1 MRRTNLYNAW
11 ISTSRRKEK
20 IAKDSPAN
28 AGAAKIPRVGVN
40 KSDLE
45 AQGVQH
51 GWTARELTYTE
62 VREMS
67 SSELR
72 WHEQF
77 NATNLENA
85 LALPGIR
92 KNNQAID
99 AKWSAKKFWDTHWG
113 TTNQASPEESRR
125 ILAELQK
132 FQASFPQF
140 IASRSENAVLLEW
153 LKDRNMDLTY
163 RNLVE
168 SFEANALEGKVW
180 LNPNAISAGSETEVS
195 GPQLLQHPNFFKL
208 IQPQQRMSETDRLS
222 AQEFYD
228 GHKELHPKQVSP
240 FEMQKRQKV
249 ESTQAYFAQAAS
261 ARATGNVVNLVD
273 YGEQTRGVPP
283 EPEKYS
289 FKQKIRSMSASEIAQ
304 RCQDDPAFKKALD
317 ELK

>member
-1 MRRTNLYNAW
+1 MVFNPYIATRPR
-11 ISTSRRKEK
+11 TSRRQAE
-20 IAKDSPAN
+20 DSAG

-45 AQGVQH
+45 AQGELH
-51 GWTARELTYTE
+51 GWSARELTYTE

-85 LALPGIR
+85 LATPAKVKEG
-92 KNNQAID
+92 KDID
-99 AKWSAKKFWDTHWG
+99 RQWGAKKFWDKYWG
-113 TTNQASPEESRR
+113 TTENQAEPEEAKR

-163 RNLVE
+163 RNLAA

-195 GPQLLQHPNFFKL
+195 GQQLLQHHNFFKL

-240 FEMQKRQKV
+240 FEMQKRQKA

-261 ARATGNVVNLVD
+261 AQSKGNVVNLVD

>member
-1 MRRTNLYNAW
+1 MVFNPYIATRPR
-11 ISTSRRKEK
+11 TSRRQAE
-20 IAKDSPAN
+20 DSAG

-45 AQGVQH
+45 AQGELY

-85 LALPGIR
+85 LATPAKAREG
-92 KNNQAID
+92 KDID
-99 AKWSAKKFWDTHWG
+99 RQWATKKFWDTHWG

-125 ILAELQK
+125 ILADLQR
-132 FQASFPQF
+132 FQDNFPQF

-153 LKDRNMDLTY
+153 LRDRHMELTY
-163 RNLVE
+163 RNLVD

-180 LNPNAISAGSETEVS
+180 LNPNAISAGAETEVS
-195 GPQLLQHPNFFKL
+195 GQQLLQHHNFFKL

-222 AQEFYD
+222 ADEYFKQN
-228 GHKELHPKQVSP
+228 KETLADRRVPP
-240 FEMQKRQKV
+240 I
-249 ESTQAYFAQAAS
+249 TQARNAKDERTKEYFAQSAS
-261 ARATGNVVNLVD
+261 AEARGNVVNVVD
-273 YGEQTRGVPP
+273 YGPQKHGVAP
-283 EPEKYS
+283 EPDRYS

-304 RCQDDPAFKKALD
+304 RCADDPAFRKSLD

>member
-1 MRRTNLYNAW
+1 MFNVY
-11 ISTSRRKEK
+11 EK
-20 IAKDSPAN
+20 THRFRGKTAKDSPAS

-45 AQGVQH
+45 AQGELY
-51 GWTARELTYTE
+51 GWAARELTYTE

-85 LALPGIR
+85 LATPAKAKEGKDIDRQWAMKKLWD
-92 KNNQAID
+92 NQTRTTPEQAAAIGE
-99 AKWSAKKFWDTHWG
+99 AVEKFLQTYP
-113 TTNQASPEESRR
+113 QVIPRPENHHS
-125 ILAELQK
+125 IL
-132 FQASFPQF
+132 
-140 IASRSENAVLLEW
+140 VW

-195 GPQLLQHPNFFKL
+195 GQQLLNHHNFFKL

-222 AQEFYD
+222 ADEFYEQN
-228 GHKELHPKQVSP
+228 KEVLADRRVPP
-240 FEMQKRQKV
+240 I
-249 ESTQAYFAQAAS
+249 TQARNAKAERTKEYFAQSAS
-261 ARATGNVVNLVD
+261 AEARGNVVNVVD
-273 YGEQTRGVPP
+273 YGPQKHGVAP
-283 EPEKYS
+283 EPDRYS

-304 RCQDDPAFKKALD
+304 RCADDPAFRKSLD